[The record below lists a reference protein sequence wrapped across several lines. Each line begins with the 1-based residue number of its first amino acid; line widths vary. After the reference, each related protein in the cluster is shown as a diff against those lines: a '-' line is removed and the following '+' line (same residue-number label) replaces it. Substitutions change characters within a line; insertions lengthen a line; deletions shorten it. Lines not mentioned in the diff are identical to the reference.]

1 MSRTVDIVEQQSTYI
16 SYIIA
21 SFRTVRVGRIM
32 VMTIYSKNDVGE
44 EGNARGF
51 GIYRRYGYYV

>member
-1 MSRTVDIVEQQSTYI
+1 MDIAEQQSTYI
-16 SYIIA
+16 RYIIA

-44 EGNARGF
+44 EGNAGGF
-51 GIYRRYGYYV
+51 RICRRYSYYV